1 MIVANLPQR
10 SLILETKSEVV
21 RHKWIESEKAGS
33 DLGHAAVAD
42 WVKRYWDPFLR
53 QRWVEHLLGQVF
65 WHELEHSSFGSYR
78 RLFEG
83 HPLAVQI
90 INLYKSGGPNG
101 ENLGIIQ
108 LAHEQGWPMNEVFQI
123 LEILNINGRRME
135 CQFQARLIMDS

>member
-1 MIVANLPQR
+1 MIVATEPEH
-10 SLILETKSEVV
+10 SLIQAIATEVI

-33 DLGHAAVAD
+33 DLGQAAIAD

-53 QRWVEHLLGQVF
+53 QRWVEHLLGEVF
-65 WHELEHSSFGSYR
+65 WYELEHTSFGSYR
-78 RLFEG
+78 RIFEG

-108 LAHEQGWPMNEVFQI
+108 LAQDQGWPMTEVFQI
-123 LEILNINGRRME
+123 LEILNINSRRME
-135 CQFQARLIMDS
+135 CQFQERLIVEC

>member
-10 SLILETKSEVV
+10 SLIHETKTEVV

-33 DLGHAAVAD
+33 DLGHAAVTD

-53 QRWVEHLLGQVF
+53 QRWVEHLLGDIF

-78 RLFEG
+78 RIFEG

-108 LAHEQGWPMNEVFQI
+108 LAHDQGWPMNEVFQI
-123 LEILNINGRRME
+123 LEILNINSRRME
-135 CQFQARLIMDS
+135 CQFQARLILES